1 MMRIID
7 RVWSAVD
14 NVLPG
19 ILISLVAL
27 LITVDIVLRNFFR
40 STIPDGVEVA
50 TYAFV
55 WMIFLAAAGAS
66 RTGTHFQVD
75 FIDIMHSRLARVI
88 ARVVIEVF
96 CGVVSVFMAIYSW
109 QYTSRSWNRTS
120 EGLEIPLGY
129 FYVIFPI
136 CFALMALA
144 HARRGV
150 EVAQGRIEQ

>member
-1 MMRIID
+1 M
-7 RVWSAVD
+7 VD

-40 STIPDGVEVA
+40 STIPDGVEVT

-66 RTGTHFQVD
+66 RTGTHFHVD
-75 FIDIMHSRLARVI
+75 FIDVLHSSLSRIA

-96 CGVVSVFMAIYSW
+96 CGMVSVTMAFYSW

-144 HARRGV
+144 HVRRGIELV
-150 EVAQGRIEQ
+150 QGRIEQ